1 MRYYKIVADVQ
12 YHYRR
17 MSGVSQ
23 KEREVD
29 EMLQVFDYVQA
40 PGKRYLSK
48 KRVEEILTHDA
59 QFSVPHEFTF
69 LDFELLKIVSID
81 QLPKDTTA
89 TPRLNVFY
97 INGIYDKTPEKRYT
111 VYGTYE
117 LIEHNEFITDKERIW
132 KRL

>member
-1 MRYYKIVADVQ
+1 MRYYKITADVQ

-17 MSGVSQ
+17 PSVKST
-23 KEREVD
+23 KEVD
-29 EMLQVFDYVQA
+29 EMIQIVDYVQA

-48 KRVEEILTHDA
+48 KRVNEILLTDA
-59 QFSVPHEFTF
+59 QFHGPQGFEF
-69 LDFELLKIVSID
+69 LDFEVLEILGVD
-81 QLPKDTTA
+81 PLPKDTTV

-97 INGIYDKTPEKRYT
+97 INGIYDKVPEKRYNI
-111 VYGTYE
+111 YGGYE

>member
-1 MRYYKIVADVQ
+1 MRYYKITAVVQ

-17 MSGVSQ
+17 KSGQ
-23 KEREVD
+23 TTKEVD
-29 EMLQVFDYVQA
+29 EMLQIFDYVQA

-48 KRVEEILTHDA
+48 KRINEILLNDA
-59 QFSVPHEFTF
+59 QFHGPQAFEF
-69 LDFELLKIVSID
+69 LDFEVLEILGIES
-81 QLPKDTTA
+81 LPKDTTA

>member
-17 MSGVSQ
+17 KVRNDM
-23 KEREVD
+23 KEVD
-29 EMLQVFDYVQA
+29 EMLQIVDYVQA

-48 KRVEEILTHDA
+48 KRVAEILLDDA
-59 QFSVPHEFTF
+59 QFHGPQGFVF
-69 LDFELLKIVSID
+69 LDFELLKIISID

-97 INGIYDKTPEKRYT
+97 INGIYDFTPQKKYN
-111 VYGTYE
+111 VYGAYE
-117 LIEHNEFITDKERIW
+117 LIEHNEFITDRERIW

>member
-17 MSGVSQ
+17 KVRNET
-23 KEREVD
+23 KEVD

-48 KRVEEILTHDA
+48 KRVNEILLNDA
-59 QFSVPHEFTF
+59 QFHVPQGFEF
-69 LDFELLKIVSID
+69 LDFEVLEILGVES
-81 QLPKDTTA
+81 LPKDTTA

-97 INGIYDKTPEKRYT
+97 INGIYDKVPEKKYN
-111 VYGTYE
+111 VYGAYE
-117 LIEHNEFITDKERIW
+117 VIEHNEFITDRERIW

>member
-17 MSGVSQ
+17 KSRNET
-23 KEREVD
+23 KEVD

-48 KRVEEILTHDA
+48 KRVEEILMHDA

-69 LDFELLKIVSID
+69 LDFELLKLVSID

-97 INGIYDKTPEKRYT
+97 INGIYDKTPEKRYN
-111 VYGTYE
+111 VYGAYE

>member
-1 MRYYKIVADVQ
+1 MRYYKITAVVQ

-17 MSGVSQ
+17 KDIRNNM
-23 KEREVD
+23 KEVD
-29 EMLQVFDYVQA
+29 EMFQIVDYVQA

-48 KRVEEILTHDA
+48 KRVNEILLNDA
-59 QFSVPHEFTF
+59 QFHGPQGFEF
-69 LDFELLKIVSID
+69 LDFEVLEILGVES
-81 QLPKDTTA
+81 LPKDTTA

-97 INGIYDKTPEKRYT
+97 INGIYDKTLEKKYN
-111 VYGTYE
+111 VYGAYE

>member
-1 MRYYKIVADVQ
+1 MRYYKITAVVQ

-17 MSGVSQ
+17 KVRNDT
-23 KEREVD
+23 KEVD
-29 EMLQVFDYVQA
+29 EMIQIVDYVQA

-48 KRVEEILTHDA
+48 KRINEILLNDA
-59 QFSVPHEFTF
+59 QFHVPYGFEF
-69 LDFELLKIVSID
+69 LDFELLEILGVD
-81 QLPKDTTA
+81 PLPKDTTV

-97 INGIYDKTPEKRYT
+97 INGIYDKIPEKKYN
-111 VYGTYE
+111 VYGAYE

>member
-17 MSGVSQ
+17 KVRNET
-23 KEREVD
+23 KEVD

-48 KRVEEILTHDA
+48 KRVNEILLNDA
-59 QFSVPHEFTF
+59 QFHGPQGFEF
-69 LDFELLKIVSID
+69 LDFEVLEILGVDS
-81 QLPKDTTA
+81 LPKDTTA

-97 INGIYDKTPEKRYT
+97 INGIYDKVPEKKYN
-111 VYGTYE
+111 VYGAYE
-117 LIEHNEFITDKERIW
+117 LIEHNEYITDRERIW

>member
-1 MRYYKIVADVQ
+1 MRYYKIVADIQ

-17 MSGVSQ
+17 KSGNST
-23 KEREVD
+23 KEVD
-29 EMLQVFDYVQA
+29 EMLQIFDYVQA

-48 KRVEEILTHDA
+48 KRVEEILLHDA
-59 QFSVPHEFTF
+59 QFNVPHEFEF
-69 LDFELLKIVSID
+69 LDFELLKLISID

-97 INGIYDKTPEKRYT
+97 INGLYDKTPEKKYNT
-111 VYGTYE
+111 YGAYE

>member
-17 MSGVSQ
+17 KVKNGT
-23 KEREVD
+23 KEVD
-29 EMLQVFDYVQA
+29 EMLQIVDYVQA

-48 KRVEEILTHDA
+48 KRVNEILLNDA
-59 QFSVPHEFTF
+59 QFHGPQGFEF
-69 LDFELLKIVSID
+69 LDFEVLEILGVES
-81 QLPKDTTA
+81 LPKDTTA

-97 INGIYDKTPEKRYT
+97 INGISDKVPEKKYI
-111 VYGTYE
+111 VYGAYE
-117 LIEHNEFITDKERIW
+117 LIELNEFITDRERIW

>member
-17 MSGVSQ
+17 KVRNDT
-23 KEREVD
+23 KEVD
-29 EMLQVFDYVQA
+29 EMLQIVDYVQA

-48 KRVEEILTHDA
+48 KRVNEILLNDA
-59 QFSVPHEFTF
+59 QFHGPQGFEF
-69 LDFELLKIVSID
+69 LDFEVLEILGVES
-81 QLPKDTTA
+81 LPKDTTA

-97 INGIYDKTPEKRYT
+97 INGIYDKTPEKRYN
-111 VYGTYE
+111 VYGAYE
-117 LIEHNEFITDKERIW
+117 LIEHNEFITDRERIW

>member
-1 MRYYKIVADVQ
+1 MRYYKITAVVQ

-17 MSGVSQ
+17 KVRNDT
-23 KEREVD
+23 KEVD
-29 EMLQVFDYVQA
+29 EMLQISDYVQA

-48 KRVEEILTHDA
+48 KRVEEILLHDA
-59 QFSVPHEFTF
+59 QFSIPQDFVFLEF
-69 LDFELLKIVSID
+69 EVLKIISVD

-97 INGIYDKTPEKRYT
+97 INGIYDNVPERKYN
-111 VYGTYE
+111 VYGVYE
-117 LIEHNEFITDKERIW
+117 LIEHNEFITDRERIW

>member
-17 MSGVSQ
+17 KSGKST
-23 KEREVD
+23 KEVD
-29 EMLQVFDYVQA
+29 EMIQIVDYVQA

-48 KRVEEILTHDA
+48 KRVNEILLNDA
-59 QFSVPHEFTF
+59 QFHGPQGFEF
-69 LDFELLKIVSID
+69 LDFEVLEILGVES
-81 QLPKDTTA
+81 LPKDTTA

-97 INGIYDKTPEKRYT
+97 INGIYDKIPEKRYN
-111 VYGTYE
+111 VYGGYE

>member
-17 MSGVSQ
+17 KVRAET
-23 KEREVD
+23 KEVD
-29 EMLQVFDYVQA
+29 EMLQISDYVQA
-40 PGKRYLSK
+40 PGKRYLTK
-48 KRVEEILTHDA
+48 KRVEEILMHDA
-59 QFSVPHEFTF
+59 QFNVPNEFTF

>member
-17 MSGVSQ
+17 KVRNDM
-23 KEREVD
+23 KEVD
-29 EMLQVFDYVQA
+29 EMLQIVDYVQA

-48 KRVEEILTHDA
+48 KRVAEILLDDA
-59 QFSVPHEFTF
+59 QFHGPQGFVF
-69 LDFELLKIVSID
+69 LDFELLKIISID

-89 TPRLNVFY
+89 MPRLNVFY
-97 INGIYDKTPEKRYT
+97 INGIYDFTPQKKFNE
-111 VYGTYE
+111 YGAYE
-117 LIEHNEFITDKERIW
+117 LIEHDEFITDKERIW

>member
-1 MRYYKIVADVQ
+1 M
-12 YHYRR
+12 
-17 MSGVSQ
+17 
-23 KEREVD
+23 
-29 EMLQVFDYVQA
+29 
-40 PGKRYLSK
+40 
-48 KRVEEILTHDA
+48 HDA
-59 QFSVPHEFTF
+59 QFNGPNEFTF

-97 INGIYDKTPEKRYT
+97 INGIYDKVPEKKYN
-111 VYGTYE
+111 VYGAYE

>member
-1 MRYYKIVADVQ
+1 MRYYKITADVQ

-17 MSGVSQ
+17 KVRNDT
-23 KEREVD
+23 KEVD
-29 EMLQVFDYVQA
+29 EMLQIVDYVQA

-48 KRVEEILTHDA
+48 KRVNEILLNDA
-59 QFSVPHEFTF
+59 QFHGPQGFEF
-69 LDFELLKIVSID
+69 LDFEVLEILGIES
-81 QLPKDTTA
+81 LPKDTTA

-97 INGIYDKTPEKRYT
+97 INGIYDKVPEKKYN
-111 VYGTYE
+111 VYGAYE

>member
-17 MSGVSQ
+17 KVRNDT
-23 KEREVD
+23 KEVD
-29 EMLQVFDYVQA
+29 EMLQIVDYVQA

-48 KRVEEILTHDA
+48 KRVNEILLNDA
-59 QFSVPHEFTF
+59 QFHGPQGFEF
-69 LDFELLKIVSID
+69 LDFEVLEILGVDS
-81 QLPKDTTA
+81 LPKDTTA

-97 INGIYDKTPEKRYT
+97 INGIYDKVPEKKYN
-111 VYGTYE
+111 VYGAYE
-117 LIEHNEFITDKERIW
+117 LIEHNEYITDRERIW

>member
-1 MRYYKIVADVQ
+1 MRYYKITAVVQ

-17 MSGVSQ
+17 KVRNDT
-23 KEREVD
+23 KEVD
-29 EMLQVFDYVQA
+29 EMLQIVDYVQA
-40 PGKRYLSK
+40 PGKRYLTK

-59 QFSVPHEFTF
+59 QFSIPKWFTF

>member
-17 MSGVSQ
+17 KVRNNT
-23 KEREVD
+23 KEVD
-29 EMLQVFDYVQA
+29 EMIQIVDYVQA

-48 KRVEEILTHDA
+48 KRVNEILLNDA
-59 QFSVPHEFTF
+59 QFHGPQGFEF
-69 LDFELLKIVSID
+69 LDFEVLEILGVES
-81 QLPKDTTA
+81 LPKDTTA

-97 INGIYDKTPEKRYT
+97 INGIYDKVPEKKYN
-111 VYGTYE
+111 VYGAYE
-117 LIEHNEFITDKERIW
+117 LIEHNEFITDRERIW

>member
-1 MRYYKIVADVQ
+1 MRYYKIIADVQ

-17 MSGVSQ
+17 KVRNDM
-23 KEREVD
+23 KEVD
-29 EMLQVFDYVQA
+29 EVLQISDYVQA

-48 KRVEEILTHDA
+48 KRVEEILLHDA
-59 QFSVPHEFTF
+59 QFSVPQDFVF
-69 LDFELLKIVSID
+69 LDFELLRVISID

-97 INGIYDKTPEKRYT
+97 INGIYDFRPEKIFNE
-111 VYGTYE
+111 YGAYE
-117 LIEHNEFITDKERIW
+117 LIEHHEFITDKERIW